1 MEIKDQFALYE
12 KTAKR
17 MERLGITNPMAQ
29 IIYLAAEIEQYREKI
44 HDLEEYI
51 KRLQSG
57 PTVEE

>member
-1 MEIKDQFALYE
+1 MEIKDQFLLYE
-12 KTAKR
+12 KTVNR
-17 MERLGITNPMAQ
+17 LERLGISNPLAQ

-44 HDLEEYI
+44 HGLEEYI